1 MTKTFRLAHA
11 WIDLKGLWGSG
22 GNDQFRAALEGSW
35 VAGQEVFRYGRTW
48 LISRH
53 IAMEQGLWS
62 GHIGSVESDALSTLA
77 WNEET
82 KQFDRGEASGGVLV
96 PFVERSDNF
105 VVQSEFN
112 EETDDQPDC

>member
-1 MTKTFRLAHA
+1 
-11 WIDLKGLWGSG
+11 
-22 GNDQFRAALEGSW
+22 
-35 VAGQEVFRYGRTW
+35 
-48 LISRH
+48 
-53 IAMEQGLWS
+53 MEQGLWS